1 MGSTNASPPWKAEW
15 TSAKSS
21 RAATTLSPAVRTLV
35 DTAGVDQEVLPEE
48 RVMLLPEQ
56 AAELLP
62 WYMQWSWDL
71 AAEMHRRR
79 LVWNEARCTDPSPI
93 SYHLCDCTS
102 DWRCEPHDACFIHD
116 SCF

>member
-1 MGSTNASPPWKAEW
+1 MLARRSLVETSTPYLSPSRIWRTCTRRCCLRSPPV
-15 TSAKSS
+15 
-21 RAATTLSPAVRTLV
+21 SP
-35 DTAGVDQEVLPEE
+35 
-48 RVMLLPEQ
+48 PEQ

-102 DWRCEPHDACFIHD
+102 DWRCEPHDACFI
-116 SCF
+116 